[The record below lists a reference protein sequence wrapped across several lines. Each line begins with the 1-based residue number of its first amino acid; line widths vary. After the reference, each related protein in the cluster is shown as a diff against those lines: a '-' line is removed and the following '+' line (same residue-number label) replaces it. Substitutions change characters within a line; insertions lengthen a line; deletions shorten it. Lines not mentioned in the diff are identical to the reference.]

1 MKALKKILFA
11 FFLCTSLA
19 TAASVAEQLQRSFIW
34 SADTVH
40 TAVFR
45 KTVYLDRVP
54 ARAEAFVF
62 ADSYY
67 ALYINGQYVLLGPS
81 RFDPS
86 RPEYDRIDISPFL
99 AAGDN
104 VFAFLVYGGLSNGM
118 RMAHVPGLTFLLQ
131 IGDHTYNSNASVRC
145 SGQTRFKQAQSK
157 WEGFVETV
165 DAQRDSGDPLAQAFD
180 DSQWPCAR
188 SLPGGQ
194 WGPLHERSIP
204 LLSEKEVR
212 AELSCALPSR
222 CKRIQASFSRNV
234 LLTVAMEVEA
244 AAGITLRIRDFT
256 YVTKAGRQTIRTH
269 DSFGLAD
276 ADLVIEATDSLI
288 FHSVRFFNRTYP
300 FIRLSRFSC
309 DDTVLT
315 RLWDQSIYTMEQVT
329 EDGYQDCVWERAEWM
344 GDAATLEWPLTR
356 IAFSGPDSLY
366 SDPRLIRKMIRDISQ
381 SADSSGRLK
390 AHHPSDRHDIHGYI
404 EDYACLWVQSLRD
417 YYQVSGDQVFLQE
430 MWPALTGQMQ
440 WFLDHRTSSGLV
452 RAREFVII
460 DNPICYTVCEGATLN
475 AFVYR
480 ALLDAAFLARCV
492 KDKRRGS
499 LYQQAAH
506 DLYRSFNTLLWNPQQ
521 QTYNGST
528 EHPPSWHSALI
539 PLDRGI
545 VSEERRFPVLQGLLD
560 HYQQASQAMFTY
572 THFWLLKLLFSMDTA
587 QWDDRT
593 LELIK
598 LRWKKMTAM
607 ENKGYT
613 VGESFSNERPFH
625 NFGAVPAYFL
635 SRNVLGVDVQWP
647 LKKNRILIKPQLG
660 KLKKAEGV
668 VVTEHG
674 PVTVQWRQEPES
686 QRLIFSM
693 DLPRKTQATVALP
706 AGSKPSRLLVDGEA
720 VRFRYKN
727 GRAVFT
733 VNGGIHRGL
742 LEPKGE
748 RGK

>member
-1 MKALKKILFA
+1 MKGVKTLF
-11 FFLCTSLA
+11 FVLLFHTSLA

-34 SADTVH
+34 SADTAH

-45 KTVYLDRVP
+45 KTVHLDRVP
-54 ARAEAFVF
+54 ARAEAYVF

-67 ALYINGQYVLLGPS
+67 ALYINGKYVLLGPS

-86 RPEYDRIDISPFL
+86 RPEYDRIDISPYL

-104 VFAFLVYGGLSNGM
+104 AFAFLVYGGLSNGM
-118 RMAHVPGLTFLLQ
+118 RMAHAPGLTFLLQ
-131 IGDHTYNSNASVRC
+131 IGDHTYNSNALVRC
-145 SGQTRFKQAQSK
+145 SGMTRFKQAQSK

-165 DAQRDSGDPLAQAFD
+165 DAQRDSGDPLALAFD
-180 DSQWPCAR
+180 DSQWPYAR
-188 SLPGGQ
+188 SLPGDQ
-194 WGPLHERSIP
+194 WGLLHERSIP
-204 LLSEKEVR
+204 LLSEKEVP
-212 AELSCALPSR
+212 ATLSCALPSR
-222 CKRIQASFSRNV
+222 CKSIQASFSRNV

-244 AAGITLRIRDFT
+244 AAGVTIRIRDFT
-256 YVTKAGRQTIRTH
+256 YLTRAGRQTLRMH

-276 ADLVIEATDSLI
+276 ADLMIEATDSLI

-300 FIRLSRFSC
+300 FIRLARFSC
-309 DDTVLT
+309 DDSVLT

-366 SDPRLIRKMIRDISQ
+366 SDPRLIRKIIRDISQ

-390 AHHPSDRHDIHGYI
+390 AHHPSDRHDIHWYI
-404 EDYACLWVQSLRD
+404 EDYACLWVQALRD
-417 YYQVSGDQVFLQE
+417 YYQVSGDQAFLHE

-440 WFLDHRTSSGLV
+440 WFLDHRTASGLI

-460 DNPICYTVCEGATLN
+460 DNPLCYTVCEGATLN

-480 ALLDAAFLARCV
+480 ALLDAAFLARRV
-492 KDKRRGS
+492 KDERRSS
-499 LYQQAAH
+499 LYQQAAD
-506 DLYRSFNTLLWNPQQ
+506 DLYRSFNAVLWNPQQ

-545 VSEERRFPVLQGLLD
+545 VPQERRSQVLQGLLD

-572 THFWLLKLLFSMDTA
+572 THFWLLQLLFSMDTA

-598 LRWKKMTAM
+598 LRWQKMTAM

-635 SRNVLGVDVQWP
+635 SRKVLGVDVRWP

-660 KLKKAEGV
+660 KLKKAEGL

-674 PVTVQWRQEPES
+674 PVTVEWRQEPES
-686 QRLIFSM
+686 LRLNFSL
-693 DLPRKTQATVALP
+693 DIPRKTRATVALP
-706 AGSKPSRLLVDGEA
+706 AGSAQSRVWVDGRV
-720 VRFRYKN
+720 VRFRYN
-727 GRAVFT
+727 QGRAVFSM
-733 VNGGIHRGL
+733 NGGIHRGF

-748 RGK
+748 RKK

>member
-1 MKALKKILFA
+1 MKALKAILFA
-11 FFLCTSLA
+11 FLIHTSLA

-40 TAVFR
+40 SAVFR
-45 KTVYLDRVP
+45 KIVRLDRVP
-54 ARAEAFVF
+54 ARADAYVF

-67 ALYINGQYVLLGPS
+67 ALYINGNYVLLGPS
-81 RFDPS
+81 RFDPG
-86 RPEYDRIDISPFL
+86 RPEYDRIDISSYL

-104 VFAFLVYGGLSNGM
+104 AFAFLVYGGLSNGM
-118 RMAHVPGLTFLLQ
+118 RMAHAPGLTFLLQ
-131 IGDHTYNSNASVRC
+131 IDDQLYDSNASVRC
-145 SGQTRFKQAQSK
+145 SGNTRFKQAKSK
-157 WEGFVETV
+157 WEGFIETV
-165 DAQRDSGDPLAQAFD
+165 DAQQDSGDPLALAFD
-180 DSQWPCAR
+180 DSLWPCAR
-188 SLPGGQ
+188 SLPGDQ

-204 LLSEKEVR
+204 LLSEKEVQ
-212 AELSCALPSR
+212 AELSCALPVR
-222 CKRIQASFSRNV
+222 CKSIQASFSRNL
-234 LLTVAMEVEA
+234 LLTVALEVEA
-244 AAGITLRIRDFT
+244 AAGVTIRIRDFT
-256 YVTKAGRQTIRTH
+256 YITRAGRQTIRTH

-276 ADLVIEATDSLI
+276 ADLMIEATDSLV

-300 FIRLSRFSC
+300 FIRLARFSC
-309 DDTVLT
+309 DDSVLT

-356 IAFSGPDSLY
+356 IAFSGPDSLH
-366 SDPRLIRKMIRDISQ
+366 SDPRLIRKIIRDISQ

-390 AHHPSDRHDIHGYI
+390 AHHPSDRHDIHWYI
-404 EDYACLWVQSLRD
+404 EDYACLWVQALRD
-417 YYQVSGDQVFLQE
+417 YYQISGDQAFLRE

-440 WFLDHRTSSGLV
+440 WFLDHRTASGLV

-460 DNPICYTVCEGATLN
+460 DNPLCYTVCEGATVN

-492 KDKRRGS
+492 KDKRRSS
-499 LYQQAAH
+499 LYQQAAD
-506 DLYRSFNTLLWNPQQ
+506 DLSRSFNALLWNPQQ

-545 VSEERRFPVLQGLLD
+545 VPQERQPLVLQGLLD
-560 HYQQASQAMFTY
+560 HYQQASQALFTY

-587 QWDDRT
+587 LWDDRT

-598 LRWKKMTAM
+598 LRWQKMTAM

-635 SRNVLGVDVQWP
+635 SRNVLGVDVQPP
-647 LKKNRILIKPQLG
+647 LKRNSILIKPQLG
-660 KLKKAEGV
+660 KLNTAQGV

-674 PVTVQWRQEPES
+674 PVTVEWRREPGS
-686 QRLIFSM
+686 QSLSFFL

-706 AGSKPSRLLVDGEA
+706 TVSAPSRLVLDGRT
-720 VRFRYKN
+720 VPFRCDR
-727 GRAVFT
+727 GRAMFS
-733 VNGGIHRGL
+733 VNGGIHRGF
-742 LEPKGE
+742 LETKGE
-748 RGK
+748 MEK